1 MRMGGVVSGAR
12 LWEVPV
18 PVLSLNS
25 CVASCRIFTSL
36 SLKERSADHL
46 GLQGGFHH

>member
-36 SLKERSADHL
+36 SLKEHSADHL